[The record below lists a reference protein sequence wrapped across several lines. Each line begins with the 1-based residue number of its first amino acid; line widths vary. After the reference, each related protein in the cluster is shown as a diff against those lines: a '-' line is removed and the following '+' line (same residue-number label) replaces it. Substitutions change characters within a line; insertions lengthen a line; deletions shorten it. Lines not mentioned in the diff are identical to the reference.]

1 MGIVIQRIA
10 NNSETK
16 IVTAFGKYNSVNLV
30 NVKSSGSV
38 EIDLYV
44 KDVSNTRYFLRN
56 TVIPN
61 GSALSLSSN
70 DISFD
75 NETFDLYII
84 SDSSGGD
91 IDVILRN

>member
-10 NNSETK
+10 NNSETQ
-16 IVTAFGKYNSVNLV
+16 IVTAFGKYKSINLV

-44 KDVSNTRYFLRN
+44 KDTSSTRYFLRN

-61 GSALSLSSN
+61 GSALSLDSD

-75 NETFDLYII
+75 NVTWNLYII